1 MKLDTYLSPY
11 TKSNSKW
18 TKDLNV
24 TSKTIKLLEENMGEK
39 LLDID
44 LDNDFLN
51 MTPKSQVTKAKIH
64 K

>member
-51 MTPKSQVTKAKIH
+51 MTPKSQVTKAKRD